1 MCVRIPDDL
10 YKRLQKAAAEAGYDD
25 VEKYVVE
32 LLRQLLP
39 DEEGQIMEKLRRW
52 GYA

>member
-1 MCVRIPDDL
+1 MRPHPDNL
-10 YKRLQKAAAEAGYDD
+10 YKRLQRAEAGYDD

-39 DEEGQIMEKLRRW
+39 DEEGQITEKLRRW